1 MMDAVVTRPVEAAA
15 RTLAVEVVS
24 DVICPW
30 CFVGKRRMEQA
41 SRLLGDDLRLDVRW
55 RPFQLNP
62 TMPKEGLDRR
72 TYRMAKFGSWEHS
85 QALDAQIAAV
95 GHEVGVA
102 FRHDLMA
109 RTPNTFDAHRL
120 IWLAGQEGK
129 QDEVVEALFRAYFT
143 EGRDIG
149 DSSVLADIAAE
160 AGLPRE
166 RATGFLRS
174 DEGSAE
180 VSVEEAQARR
190 LGISGVPTILVGG
203 VPVFSGA
210 LRAETMAAKLR
221 EASLRHAA

>member
-1 MMDAVVTRPVEAAA
+1 MDNVATHPVQTAA

-41 SRLLGDDLRLDVRW
+41 SRLLGEELHPDVRW

-72 TYRMAKFGSWEHS
+72 TYRIAKFGSWEHS
-85 QALDAQIAAV
+85 QALDAQVAAV
-95 GHEVGVA
+95 GREVGIA

-109 RTPNTFDAHRL
+109 RTPNTFNAHRL

-129 QDEVVEALFRAYFT
+129 QDEIVEALFRAYFT

-149 DSSVLADIAAE
+149 EISVLADLAAE
-160 AGLPRE
+160 AGLTRE
-166 RATGFLRS
+166 RAIEFLRS

-180 VSVEEAQARR
+180 VSEQEAQARR

-210 LRAETMAAKLR
+210 LRAEIMAAKLR

>member
-1 MMDAVVTRPVEAAA
+1 MDNVATRPVQTAA
-15 RTLAVEVVS
+15 RTVAVEVVS

-41 SRLLGDDLRLDVRW
+41 SRLLGEELRLDVRW

-62 TMPKEGLDRR
+62 TMPREGLDRR

-85 QALDAQIAAV
+85 QALDAQVAAV
-95 GHEVGVA
+95 GREVGIA

-109 RTPNTFDAHRL
+109 RTPNTFNAHRL

-129 QDEVVEALFRAYFT
+129 QDELVEALFRAYFT

-149 DSSVLADIAAE
+149 DNSVLADLAAE

-166 RATGFLRS
+166 RASEFLRS

-180 VSVEEAQARR
+180 VSEQEAQARR

-210 LRAETMAAKLR
+210 LRAEIMAAKLR
-221 EASLRHAA
+221 EASLSHAA

>member
-1 MMDAVVTRPVEAAA
+1 MEAVVTRPVETDA

-41 SRLLGDDLRLDVRW
+41 SRLMGDDLRLDLRW

-62 TMPKEGLDRR
+62 TTPREGLDRR
-72 TYRMAKFGSWEHS
+72 TYRIAKFGSWEHS
-85 QALDAQIAAV
+85 QALDAQVAAV
-95 GHEVGVA
+95 GREVGIA
-102 FRHDLMA
+102 FRHDLMM
-109 RTPNTFDAHRL
+109 RTPNTFNAHRL

-149 DSSVLADIAAE
+149 DNSVLADLAAV

-166 RATGFLRS
+166 RASDFLRS
-174 DEGSAE
+174 DQGSAE
-180 VSVEEAQARR
+180 VTEEEAQAHCH
-190 LGISGVPTILVGG
+190 GISGVPTILTGG

-210 LRAETMAAKLR
+210 LRAEIMAAKLR
-221 EASLRHAA
+221 EASMRDAA

>member
-1 MMDAVVTRPVEAAA
+1 MEAVVTRPVETAA

-24 DVICPW
+24 DTICPW

-41 SRLLGDDLRLDVRW
+41 SKLLGDELHPDVRW

-62 TMPKEGLDRR
+62 TMPKAGLDRR
-72 TYRMAKFGSWEHS
+72 TYRTAKFGSWEHS
-85 QALDAQIAAV
+85 QALDAQVAAV
-95 GHEVGVA
+95 GREVGIT

-109 RTPNTFDAHRL
+109 CTPNTFNAHRL

-129 QDEVVEALFRAYFT
+129 QDEIVEALFRAYFT

-149 DSSVLADIAAE
+149 DHSVLADLAAE

-166 RATGFLRS
+166 RASDFLRS
-174 DEGSAE
+174 DHGSAE
-180 VSVEEAQARR
+180 VTGEEAQARR

-203 VPVFSGA
+203 APLFSGA
-210 LRAETMAAKLR
+210 LRAEIMAAKLR
-221 EASLRHAA
+221 EASLSHAA

>member
-1 MMDAVVTRPVEAAA
+1 MDAVVTHPVQPAA

-41 SRLLGDDLRLDVRW
+41 SRLLGDDLRLAVRW

-72 TYRMAKFGSWEHS
+72 TYRTAKFGSWEHS

-95 GHEVGVA
+95 GREVGVA
-102 FRHDLMA
+102 FCHDLMA

-166 RATGFLRS
+166 RASAFLRS
-174 DEGSAE
+174 DQGSAE
-180 VSVEEAQARR
+180 VTEAEAQARR

-210 LRAETMAAKLR
+210 LRAVIMAAKLR
-221 EASLRHAA
+221 EASLRHPA

>member
-1 MMDAVVTRPVEAAA
+1 MDAVVTRPVEAAA

-41 SRLLGDDLRLDVRW
+41 SRLLGDDLRLAVRW

-72 TYRMAKFGSWEHS
+72 TYRTAKFGSWEHS

-95 GHEVGVA
+95 GREVGVA
-102 FRHDLMA
+102 FCHDLMA

-143 EGRDIG
+143 KGRDIG
-149 DSSVLADIAAE
+149 DSSVLADPAAE

-166 RATGFLRS
+166 RASGFLRS

-180 VSVEEAQARR
+180 VTEEEAQARR

-210 LRAETMAAKLR
+210 LRAEIMAAKLR

>member
-1 MMDAVVTRPVEAAA
+1 MDAVVTHPVQPAA

-41 SRLLGDDLRLDVRW
+41 SRQLGDDLRLAVRW

-72 TYRMAKFGSWEHS
+72 TYRTAKFGSWEHS

-95 GHEVGVA
+95 GREVGVA
-102 FRHDLMA
+102 FCHDLMA

-143 EGRDIG
+143 DGRDIG
-149 DSSVLADIAAE
+149 DSSVLADLAAE

-166 RATGFLRS
+166 RASDFLRS
-174 DEGSAE
+174 DHGSAE
-180 VSVEEAQARR
+180 VTGEEAQARR

-210 LRAETMAAKLR
+210 LRAEVMAAKLR

>member
-1 MMDAVVTRPVEAAA
+1 MGAVVTRPVAAAA

-41 SRLLGDDLRLDVRW
+41 SRLLGEELRPDVRW

-62 TMPKEGLDRR
+62 TMPREGLDRR
-72 TYRMAKFGSWEHS
+72 TYRIAKFGSWEHS
-85 QALDAQIAAV
+85 QALDAQVAAV
-95 GHEVGVA
+95 GREVGIA
-102 FRHDLMA
+102 FRHDQMA
-109 RTPNTFDAHRL
+109 RTPNTFNAHRL

-129 QDEVVEALFRAYFT
+129 QDEIVEALFRAYFT

-149 DSSVLADIAAE
+149 EISVLADLAAE
-160 AGLPRE
+160 AGLTRE
-166 RATGFLRS
+166 RASEFLRS

-180 VSVEEAQARR
+180 VSEQEAQARR

-210 LRAETMAAKLR
+210 LRAELIAAKLR

>member
-1 MMDAVVTRPVEAAA
+1 MDAVVNRPVETAA

-30 CFVGKRRMEQA
+30 CFVGKRRVEQA
-41 SRLLGDDLRLDVRW
+41 SRLLGDELRLDLRW

-62 TMPKEGLDRR
+62 TMPKAGLDRR
-72 TYRMAKFGSWEHS
+72 TYRIAKFGSWEHS

-95 GHEVGVA
+95 GREIGIT

-109 RTPNTFDAHRL
+109 RTPNTFNAHRL

-129 QDEVVEALFRAYFT
+129 QDELVEALFHAYFT

-149 DSSVLADIAAE
+149 DGSVLADLAAE
-160 AGLPRE
+160 AGLPHE
-166 RATGFLRS
+166 RAS
-174 DEGSAE
+174 DVLSSGQGSAE
-180 VSVEEAQARR
+180 VSVEEAQTRR

-210 LRAETMAAKLR
+210 LRAEIMAAKLR
-221 EASLRHAA
+221 EASLHHAA

>member
-1 MMDAVVTRPVEAAA
+1 MDTVVAHPVQTVA
-15 RTLAVEVVS
+15 RTLTVEIVS

-30 CFVGKRRMEQA
+30 CFVGKRKMDQA
-41 SRLLGDDLRLDVRW
+41 SRLLGEDLRLDVRW

-62 TMPKEGLDRR
+62 AMPKAGLNRR
-72 TYRMAKFGSWEHS
+72 TYRTAKFGTWEHS
-85 QALDAQIAAV
+85 QALDAQVAAV
-95 GHEVGVA
+95 GGGVGIT

-120 IWLAGQEGK
+120 IWLAGREGK

-149 DSSVLADIAAE
+149 DNSVLADIAAE
-160 AGLPRE
+160 AGLVRE
-166 RATGFLRS
+166 RASEFLRS
-174 DEGSAE
+174 DRGLTE
-180 VSVEEAQARR
+180 VTEEEAQARC

-210 LRAETMAAKLR
+210 LRAETMAAQLR
-221 EASLRHAA
+221 DASLRYVA

>member
-1 MMDAVVTRPVEAAA
+1 MDAVVTRPVETAAH
-15 RTLAVEVVS
+15 TIAVEVVS

-41 SRLLGDDLRLDVRW
+41 SRLLGDEFRLDVRW

-72 TYRMAKFGSWEHS
+72 TYRTAKFGSWEHS

-95 GHEVGVA
+95 GTEVGIA
-102 FRHDLMA
+102 FRHDLMT
-109 RTPNTFDAHRL
+109 RTPNTFNAHRL
-120 IWLAGQEGK
+120 IWLAGQERK
-129 QDEVVEALFRAYFT
+129 QDEIVEALFRAYFT

-149 DSSVLADIAAE
+149 DASILADLAAE

-166 RATGFLRS
+166 RASDFLRS
-174 DEGSAE
+174 DHGSAE
-180 VSVEEAQARR
+180 VTGEEAQARR

-210 LRAETMAAKLR
+210 LRAEVMAAKLR

>member
-1 MMDAVVTRPVEAAA
+1 MMDAVVTHPVQPAA

-72 TYRMAKFGSWEHS
+72 TYRTAKFGSWEHS

-95 GHEVGVA
+95 GREVGVA
-102 FRHDLMA
+102 FCHDLMA

-149 DSSVLADIAAE
+149 DSSVLADLAAE

-166 RATGFLRS
+166 RASAFLRS

-180 VSVEEAQARR
+180 VTEEEAQARR
-190 LGISGVPTILVGG
+190 LGISGVPSILVGG

-221 EASLRHAA
+221 EAALRHAA

>member
-1 MMDAVVTRPVEAAA
+1 MDALVTRPVETAA

-24 DVICPW
+24 DAICPW
-30 CFVGKRRMEQA
+30 CFVGKRRLEQA

-62 TMPKEGLDRR
+62 AMPKEGLDRR
-72 TYRMAKFGSWEHS
+72 TYRTAKFGSWEHS
-85 QALDAQIAAV
+85 QALDAQVAAV
-95 GHEVGVA
+95 GTEVGIA

-109 RTPNTFDAHRL
+109 RTPNTFNAHRL
-120 IWLAGQEGK
+120 IWLAGREGK
-129 QDEVVEALFRAYFT
+129 QDEVVEDLFRAYFT

-149 DSSVLADIAAE
+149 NASILADLAAE
-160 AGLPRE
+160 AGLLRE
-166 RATGFLRS
+166 RASDFLRS

-210 LRAETMAAKLR
+210 LRAKIMAAKLR
-221 EASLRHAA
+221 EASLNHAA

>member
-1 MMDAVVTRPVEAAA
+1 MDAVVARPVEAAA

-41 SRLLGDDLRLDVRW
+41 SRQLGDDLRLAVRW

-72 TYRMAKFGSWEHS
+72 TYRTAKFGSWEHS

-95 GHEVGVA
+95 GREVGVA
-102 FRHDLMA
+102 FCHDLMA

-149 DSSVLADIAAE
+149 DSSVLADLAAE

-166 RATGFLRS
+166 RASAFLRS

-221 EASLRHAA
+221 ETSLHHAA

>member
-1 MMDAVVTRPVEAAA
+1 MEAVVTRPVETAA
-15 RTLAVEVVS
+15 RTLAIEVVS

-41 SRLLGDDLRLDVRW
+41 SRLLGDELRLDVRW

-72 TYRMAKFGSWEHS
+72 HS
-85 QALDAQIAAV
+85 QALDAQVAAV
-95 GHEVGVA
+95 GREVGIT

-120 IWLAGQEGK
+120 IWLAGREGT
-129 QDEVVEALFRAYFT
+129 QDEIVETLFRAYFT
-143 EGRDIG
+143 EGCDIG
-149 DSSVLADIAAE
+149 DSSTLADLAAE

-166 RATGFLRS
+166 RASGLLRS
-174 DEGSAE
+174 GQGSAE
-180 VSVEEAQARR
+180 VTEEEVQARR

-203 VPVFSGA
+203 IPVFSGA
-210 LRAETMAAKLR
+210 LRAEIMAAKLR
-221 EASLRHAA
+221 EAWLCHVA

>member
-1 MMDAVVTRPVEAAA
+1 MDAVVSRPVETAA

-24 DVICPW
+24 DAICPW
-30 CFVGKRRMEQA
+30 CFISKRRMEQA
-41 SRLLGDDLRLDVRW
+41 SRLLGDELHPDVRW

-72 TYRMAKFGSWEHS
+72 TYRTAKFGSWEHS
-85 QALDAQIAAV
+85 QALDAQVAAV
-95 GHEVGVA
+95 GTEVGIA

-109 RTPNTFDAHRL
+109 RTPNTFNAHRL
-120 IWLAGQEGK
+120 IWLAGREGK

-149 DSSVLADIAAE
+149 DASILADLAAE

-166 RATGFLRS
+166 RASDFLRS
-174 DEGSAE
+174 DHGSAE
-180 VSVEEAQARR
+180 VTGEEAQARR

-210 LRAETMAAKLR
+210 LRAEIMAAKLR
-221 EASLRHAA
+221 EASLSHAA